1 MLRRPPQAYSLQ
13 RLSSATMAA
22 FHRIVRQETITDTS
36 VRAGADFDSLQ
47 VDDNMPPLC
56 CVPLA
61 ERCPLVYPNECYDN
75 DRDKHNEETF
85 GEEHYPDEE
94 WRDVCRRARVYR
106 LQDAQLGE
114 YIAINRGCQQEVAER
129 AFENEMPMLSD
140 IWNYY
145 IPQEEYE
152 YWEEAYEKKLITCS
166 DHRDKNSNSDSDSE
180 SDNGFYEEAFDAMY
194 AIDEERARQER
205 EEEEFWEEMA
215 RIEEEE
221 ARRYH
226 EEQLEIEEQNRW
238 VAFEED
244 DGPMTRGEE
253 LEAEEEMRIR
263 DREQRRLR
271 LERWP

>member
-1 MLRRPPQAYSLQ
+1 
-13 RLSSATMAA
+13 MAA
-22 FHRIVRQETITDTS
+22 FHRIVREET
-36 VRAGADFDSLQ
+36 R
-47 VDDNMPPLC
+47 PLC
-56 CVPLA
+56 LVPLA
-61 ERCPLVYPNECYDN
+61 ERCPLVYPNECYDD

-94 WRDVCRRARVYR
+94 WRDVCRRARTYR
-106 LQDAQLGE
+106 LQDAQKGE

-129 AFENEMPMLSD
+129 AFENETPMLSD
-140 IWNYY
+140 IWNYS

-152 YWEEAYEKKLITCS
+152 YYEEEYEKNKANDS
-166 DHRDKNSNSDSDSE
+166 ESDSE
-180 SDNGFYEEAFDAMY
+180 SESDNEFYEEAFDAMY

-205 EEEEFWEEMA
+205 EEEEFWEELA
-215 RIEEEE
+215 RMEEEE

-244 DGPMTRGEE
+244 DRPMTRGEE

-263 DREQRRLR
+263 DREQSRWR

>member
-47 VDDNMPPLC
+47 VDDDVLPLC

-94 WRDVCRRARVYR
+94 WRDVCRRARTYR

-114 YIAINRGCQQEVAER
+114 YIAINGGCQQEVAER
-129 AFENEMPMLSD
+129 AFEYDVPMLSD
-140 IWNYY
+140 IWNYS

-152 YWEEAYEKKLITCS
+152 YYEEEYE
-166 DHRDKNSNSDSDSE
+166 RNNASDSD

-205 EEEEFWEEMA
+205 EEEEFWEEYA
-215 RIEEEE
+215 RMEEEE

-244 DGPMTRGEE
+244 DRPMTRGEE

-263 DREQRRLR
+263 DREERRWR

>member
-47 VDDNMPPLC
+47 VDDDMPPLC
-56 CVPLA
+56 LVPLA
-61 ERCPLVYPNECYDN
+61 ERCPLVYPNECYDD

-106 LQDAQLGE
+106 LQDAQKGE

-129 AFENEMPMLSD
+129 AFEIETPMLSD
-140 IWNYY
+140 IWNYS

-152 YWEEAYEKKLITCS
+152 YYEEEYEKNKA
-166 DHRDKNSNSDSDSE
+166 NDSESE
-180 SDNGFYEEAFDAMY
+180 SDNEFYEEAFDAMY

-205 EEEEFWEEMA
+205 EEEEFWEEYA
-215 RIEEEE
+215 RMEEEE

-244 DGPMTRGEE
+244 DRPMTRGEE

-263 DREQRRLR
+263 DREQSRWR